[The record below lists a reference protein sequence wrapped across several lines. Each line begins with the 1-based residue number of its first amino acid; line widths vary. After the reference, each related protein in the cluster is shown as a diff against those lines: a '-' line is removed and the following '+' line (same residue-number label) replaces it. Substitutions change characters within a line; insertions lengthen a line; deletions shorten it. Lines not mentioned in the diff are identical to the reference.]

1 MGLLKNKVKPPKRMR
16 CFLKEIHFNAFSECQ
31 IHTLFVMC
39 DCNRLKALHFFHISC
54 AYKTSLLLQ
63 KVSVS
68 SSNTM
73 KSLSTIII
81 KKETVLLKVL
91 TMFSLLSRICWLSS
105 ISGRSYVFLSG
116 FPSQKN
122 RSLAFWWVHL
132 VNTFHLPT
140 SS

>member
-1 MGLLKNKVKPPKRMR
+1 MR
-16 CFLKEIHFNAFSECQ
+16 FFLKEIHFNAFLECQ

-39 DCNRLKALHFFHISC
+39 DCNRLKASHFFHINC
-54 AYKTSLLLQ
+54 AYKNSLINQIVPLQ
-63 KVSVS
+63 KLSVL
-68 SSNTM
+68 SSNAM

-81 KKETVLLKVL
+81 ILKSVLLKVL
-91 TMFSLLSRICWLSS
+91 TVFSLLSRICWLSS
-105 ISGRSYVFLSG
+105 ISSRSYVFLSG